1 MNTAIQ
7 VIVDALSVGSLY
19 ALTALGIGLIFG
31 IMRLINFAHGEFVTI
46 GAYMLM
52 AIVAQYEPL
61 AIIVSMVLVVILALL
76 SERIA
81 FRPVRHASPT
91 TMLVTSF
98 AVSYFLQYLFVMIYG
113 ARPKGFEFL
122 AGLAEPFVIGTI
134 RIPKLNVAIV
144 AVTIVL
150 LAGLALFLT
159 RSRFGVQMRAAALNF
174 RMARLLGVR
183 ADRVIAVAFAL
194 SGVLAG
200 VTAIFVTVQ
209 GGTLSPGMGVQLAL
223 VGFVS
228 TIIGGMGSLT
238 GAVLG
243 GYFIGVVTV
252 LLQFG
257 LPLEMRPYREAFVFA
272 SVIMVLL
279 ARPQGLF
286 RGAEARERV

>member
-1 MNTAIQ
+1 MTTAIQ

-31 IMRLINFAHGEFVTI
+31 IMRLINFAHGEFVMI

-61 AIIVSMVLVVILALL
+61 AIIVAMVLVVVLALF

-81 FRPVRHASPT
+81 FRPVRNASPT

-122 AGLAEPFVIGTI
+122 AGLAEPFVIGAI

-194 SGVLAG
+194 SGILAG
-200 VTAIFVTVQ
+200 VTAIFITVQ
-209 GGTLSPGMGVQLAL
+209 GGTLSPGMGVQFAL
-223 VGFVS
+223 IGFVA
-228 TIIGGMGSLT
+228 TIIGGMGSLI

-272 SVIMVLL
+272 AVILVLL